1 MPYYITFC
9 YNYGII
15 NAIMTY
21 HTFIQYNDGL
31 LQDFIDKFKP
41 RTAISSTSKCQNK
54 YIFRQ
59 TSPKRPSQAKE
70 TPNEK
75 TFQYN
80 QLSTRTNKHSLY
92 GVVTLIHIW
101 CLIFCYTYYT
111 LHGLTV
117 LHEKPTLKILFIN
130 NAQFGMKHRSSKKRK
145 NRFFIFK
152 TLLSRFLPMLNLVI
166 RPSFLLHT
174 AYTLMAVFYIFA
186 LSLKNKP

>member
-9 YNYGII
+9 YNYSII
-15 NAIMTY
+15 NAIIIY
-21 HTFIQYNDGL
+21 HTFIQYNNGL

-41 RTAISSTSKCQNK
+41 RTAISSTSKCQNQ

-59 TSPKRPSQAKE
+59 TSPKRPSQTKE

-75 TFQYN
+75 KFLYN

-117 LHEKPTLKILFIN
+117 LHEKPTLKILFIS

-166 RPSFLLHT
+166 RPSFLSHT
-174 AYTLMAVFYIFA
+174 AYTLMVVFYIFA
-186 LSLKNKP
+186 LSLKN

>member
-1 MPYYITFC
+1 
-9 YNYGII
+9 
-15 NAIMTY
+15 MTY
-21 HTFIQYNDGL
+21 HIFIQCNNGL

-80 QLSTRTNKHSLY
+80 QLSTRT
-92 GVVTLIHIW
+92 
-101 CLIFCYTYYT
+101 YYT

-117 LHEKPTLKILFIN
+117 LHEKPTLKILFIS

-152 TLLSRFLPMLNLVI
+152 TLLSRLLPMLNLVI
-166 RPSFLLHT
+166 RPSFLSHT
-174 AYTLMAVFYIFA
+174 AYTLMVVFYIFA
-186 LSLKNKP
+186 LSLKKTSPKAWGLSYRTRI

>member
-1 MPYYITFC
+1 MVFYRISLTNLSPEPPYHLPRNVKIS
-9 YNYGII
+9 
-15 NAIMTY
+15 TY
-21 HTFIQYNDGL
+21 SDKLPRNDHL
-31 LQDFIDKFKP
+31 
-41 RTAISSTSKCQNK
+41 
-54 YIFRQ
+54 RQ
-59 TSPKRPSQAKE
+59 K

-92 GVVTLIHIW
+92 GAVTLIHIW

-117 LHEKPTLKILFIN
+117 LHEKPTLKILFIS

-166 RPSFLLHT
+166 RPSFLSHT
-174 AYTLMAVFYIFA
+174 AYTLMVVFYIFA
-186 LSLKNKP
+186 LSLKN